1 LLKRNNLVSLV
12 AIIALCLSILAPFAA
27 PGTAVAASTYTQLT
41 CPTVQVNTLA
51 AQQLGKIQV
60 DVPEVS
66 ALSTGDVLSFT
77 LPAGVTSPNTTMALS
92 SVNAA
97 ADIVVDNSIIL
108 DKTTGVAE
116 MTRFTWTMQAL
127 NNRTFNM
134 TLTSKL
140 AALSGPMRF
149 IIDYR
154 NILVGSAGDVTLTI
168 TGNAGSGFSGPQAV
182 TIAKSTSTRSVMCA
196 ISSANSIDSSGGAI
210 QSLAII
216 ENSLN
221 SLATGDVVTF
231 ELPRGFT
238 WTANGAVAPDWG
250 LNVAG
255 TAVVNAGNARKLD
268 VTLTAKNAA
277 SAKAGRIL
285 AAGMNITVDDAVA
298 KIGDVEVSISS
309 NVLDVVT
316 STLVV
321 AKYGETGVTFAE
333 DAPVANILAGSDA
346 VEVGNIL
353 VTESLRGSLVG
364 NRNIKVTLPT
374 GVKWNLTGGVSDK
387 PILRTVSGD
396 GIGFGAWADV
406 STDWQAIRI
415 AVNANGASTVNP
427 SVFKWSKLIVDV
439 SPDFRGDIIA
449 DIAGTQGFTGKVK
462 LGTVIAPVEM
472 TAGDATKVNIGSSA
486 QVVPDITIKEAAKV
500 ACDTP
505 GVIRLMLPAA
515 VTFTS
520 LPTVKVTDG
529 DLVLDTNNITK
540 STNDGTI
547 YRGVLTI
554 PVKTVSTK
562 PSTIVV
568 SDIKVTLDRTVPEG
582 DFNVIIGT
590 GSTSLDKVQ
599 GGRFTWENI
608 ASVKAATCVTPAPV
622 EGTVGSVGGEFAINS
637 NIYKVNGVS
646 KVMDAAPYI
655 KNGRTYCPIR
665 FLGYA
670 MGLTD
675 AEIVWDEATQKVT
688 MTKGDKVVELT
699 IGSTT
704 ITINGEAKTMDVAP
718 EISNGR
724 TMLPARFV
732 AEGLGYVVGWDPGT
746 QTVLLSK

>member
-1 LLKRNNLVSLV
+1 MLKRNSLVSLV

-27 PGTAVAASTYTQLT
+27 PGTAVAASTYTVLT
-41 CPTVQVNTLA
+41 APTVQVSTTPQA
-51 AQQLGKIQV
+51 LGKLQV
-60 DVPEVS
+60 DVPEVT

-92 SVNAA
+92 NVNPL
-97 ADIVVDNSIIL
+97 ADIVIDNSISL
-108 DKTTGVAE
+108 DKATPTIE
-116 MTRFTWTMQAL
+116 MRQFAWTMQAL

-134 TLTSKL
+134 TLASKL
-140 AALSGPMRF
+140 TAVSGPMRF

-154 NILVGSAGDVTLTI
+154 NLLVSSAGDVTVVI
-168 TGNAGSGFSGPQAV
+168 TGNAGSGFSGPQPV
-182 TIAKSTSTRSVMCA
+182 TIAKSTSTRSITCA
-196 ISSANSIDSSGGAI
+196 ISSANSLDSSGGAI
-210 QSLAII
+210 QNLAII
-216 ENSLN
+216 ENSTR
-221 SLATGDVVTF
+221 SLTTGDIVSF

-238 WTANGAVAPDWG
+238 WTNNGGVVQDWG
-250 LNVAG
+250 LTGMSG
-255 TAVVNAGNARKLD
+255 TAVVNAANARKLD
-268 VTLTAKNAA
+268 VTVTNGNDNMT
-277 SAKAGRIL
+277 KAGRLL
-285 AAGMNITVDDAVA
+285 AGGLNITVDDAVA
-298 KIGDVEVSISS
+298 KVGDVEVSISS
-309 NVLDVVT
+309 NRLDVAT

-321 AKYGETGVTFAE
+321 AKYGETGVTFEE
-333 DAPVANILAGSDA
+333 DSPVANILAGSDA
-346 VEVGNIL
+346 AEIGNIK
-353 VTESLRGSLVG
+353 VSESLRGSLVG
-364 NRNIKVTLPT
+364 GRNIKITLPT

-387 PILRTVSGD
+387 PILKTISGD
-396 GIGFGAWADV
+396 GIGFGAFADV
-406 STDWQAIRI
+406 STDWQALRV

-427 SVFKWSKLIVDV
+427 SVFKWTKLIVDV
-439 SPDFRGDIIA
+439 SPDFRGDIVA

-472 TAGDATKVNIGSSA
+472 AAGDATKVNIGSSA
-486 QVVPDITIKEAAKV
+486 QVIPDITIKESAKV

-505 GVIRLMLPAA
+505 GNIRLMLPAA

-554 PVKTVSTK
+554 PVKTISTK

-568 SDIKVTLDRTVPEG
+568 SGIKVTLDRTVPEG

-590 GSTSLDKVQ
+590 NSTSLDKT
-599 GGRFTWENI
+599 GNRFTYENI

-622 EGTVGSVGGEFAINS
+622 EGTTGSVGGEFAISS

-646 KVMDAAPYI
+646 KVMDAAPYV
-655 KNGRTYCPIR
+655 KNGRSYVPIR

-675 AEIVWDEATQKVT
+675 ADIVWDEATQKVT
-688 MTKGDKVVELT
+688 MTKGDSKVELT

-704 ITINGEAKTMDVAP
+704 ITVNGEAKTMDVAP

-732 AEGLGYVVGWDPGT
+732 AEGLGFSVGWDPGT
-746 QTVLLSK
+746 QTILLSK